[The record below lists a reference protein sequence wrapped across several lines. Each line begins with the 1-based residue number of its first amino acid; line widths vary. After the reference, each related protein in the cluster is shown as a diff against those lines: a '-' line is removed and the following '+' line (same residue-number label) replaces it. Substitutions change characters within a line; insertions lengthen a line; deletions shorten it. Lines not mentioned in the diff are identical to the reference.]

1 MLLYYIRHG
10 EPIYN
15 PDSLTEVGEQ
25 QAKALSHR
33 LARYGLDEIY
43 ASTSNRARLTAAP
56 TARALGKEVGLLD
69 FANEGHAWRALSFE
83 ENGHRL
89 WPFQSGAT
97 RKRFSEPDVIAAGF
111 DWYKL
116 PDLAWCEEGI
126 SRIAREA
133 DAFLASL
140 GYEHI
145 VGTGSYRVKEKNE
158 KRVALFAHQ
167 GFGMV
172 FLSHLLDIPYPAFCV
187 RFDLLH
193 SGLTVIR
200 FREENGLAFPKVL
213 TLSNDAHLYEGN
225 VPLAY
230 YEPF

>member
-1 MLLYYIRHG
+1 MLLYYVRHG

-15 PDSLTEVGEQ
+15 PDSLTENGKEQ
-25 QAKALSHR
+25 AVALSRR
-33 LARYGLDEIY
+33 LARHGLDEIY
-43 ASTSNRARLTAAP
+43 ASTSNRARQTAQP
-56 TARALGKEVGLLD
+56 TAEALGREVTLLD

-83 ENGHRL
+83 ENGRRL
-89 WPFQSGAT
+89 WPFQSHAT
-97 RKRFSEPDVIAAGF
+97 RKRFSEPDVTAAGL

-116 PDLAWCEEGI
+116 PDLAWCEEGVT
-126 SRIAREA
+126 RIAREA
-133 DAFLASL
+133 DAFLSSL

-145 VGTGSYRVKEKNE
+145 VGTGSYRVREKNE
-158 KRVALFAHQ
+158 RRVALFAHQ

-200 FREENGLAFPKVL
+200 FHEEDGLAFPKVL
-213 TLSNDAHLYEGN
+213 TLSNDAHLYEGD
-225 VPLAY
+225 VPLSY